1 MTAQPVPLEVRILGP
16 LEVRVDG
23 RPVELGGA
31 KQRTLLALLA
41 VSSGGVVPTERI
53 VDELWG
59 EAPPASAAQSVQM
72 HVSRLRRVLAA
83 SVNGNVIVTRPSG
96 YGLAGDTTRI
106 DARRFEELVAQGQAS
121 RRAGDVAGAREQ
133 LAAAL
138 ELWRAEA
145 LTGVER
151 GPVLATEA
159 GRLDAL
165 FLSARL
171 DRIECDLDLNRHD
184 SVVAELEALVRRHP
198 LQERIRALLM
208 VALYRGG
215 RQADALDVYRQTRR
229 LLIEEL
235 GLEPT
240 QRLQDLERSILRQ
253 DPSLAAPADTERSPL
268 SAAIPSA
275 DRAPAEA
282 WSSRRGLLVAGLALV
297 ALAIVGLAVV
307 GLPRDE
313 RSLGHIDGDAVG
325 VVDVASGRIVAQ
337 VQTGGRPVAI
347 AATPGAVW
355 VADGDRGLL
364 VRVEPEQVRTVDTV
378 PIGPGTT
385 AVAAG
390 AGAVW
395 AVSSNTRTLA
405 QVNVATNTVVRRIG
419 LGNGARAVAVG
430 AGSVW
435 VANALDGTVSQIGL
449 RAGRQLRRIPVGALP
464 GSVAVGAD
472 AVWVANESDGTVTRI
487 DPSRGRPVAT
497 VRVGNG
503 PAAVVAGAGGVWI
516 ANADDGTVSRIDP
529 RANAVT
535 ATTRVRRRPAALAI
549 ADGAVWV
556 ADAGAGALTRL
567 DPRTAQVIGSHRVGA
582 APSALAAVGG
592 QLWTAAQP
600 SPDSHRGGTLA
611 MAVGADR
618 PALDPAVVDADDETF
633 ALLAVVADGLV
644 GHRRADG
651 VAGAALVPDLARALP
666 EPADGGLTY
675 RFQLRSGLRYSTGAP
690 VKAGDVRASI
700 ERLHRMGAETASA
713 FPLGLRGEE
722 RCSGRRC
729 DLSAGITNDDATG
742 AVTFHLR
749 RPNPDFLLNLATP
762 VYAVLPAGAPLRD
775 LTASGLVG
783 TGPYRVAS
791 RSRDQ
796 LVLERNPRFRA
807 WSQEAQPDGYP
818 DHIAWR
824 FAPPPGQA
832 AIPAADVVL
841 DPGKN
846 QIDRLTIEAPTRV
859 RKQPLSFLVYAWLNT
874 SVPPFANADARRAV
888 AYALDRREFVQAVP
902 YPFGVAVRATCQLLS
917 PGFPGYEPYCPYAI
931 RSQANDAAAAAP
943 DLDRARRLVERSGT
957 AGMRVSFWVFKDP
970 YWRDVGRRFVR
981 LLRRIGYDATL
992 ESRFDAEHHFQW
1004 TVDGRH
1010 GVQAGASA
1018 WVGALPSAS
1027 GVIEPLLSCRAKDDP
1042 GSAPALNE
1050 AQFCDPALDASM
1062 RRAHTLEATETAAAT
1077 RSWARIDR
1085 ELVRRAP
1092 VVPILSAE
1100 TAQVTSERLGNY
1112 QYHLRY
1118 GPLVAQAWV
1127 R

>member
-1 MTAQPVPLEVRILGP
+1 MTAHPVPVEVRILGP

-23 RPVELGGA
+23 RLVQLSGA
-31 KQRTLLALLA
+31 KQRALLALLA
-41 VSSGGVVPTERI
+41 VGSGEVPVERI

-59 EAPPASAAQSVQM
+59 DAPPASAAQSVQM
-72 HVSRLRRVLAA
+72 HVSRLRRVLAG
-83 SVNGNVIVTRPSG
+83 SVNGNVIVTGPSG
-96 YGLAGDTTRI
+96 YGLADDATRI
-106 DARRFEELVAQGQAS
+106 DARRFEELLGQGRAS

-145 LTGVER
+145 LSGVER

-165 FLSARL
+165 LLSAQL
-171 DRIECDLDLNRHD
+171 DRIECDLELGRHD
-184 SVVAELEALVRRHP
+184 SVEAELEALARRHP

-208 VALYRGG
+208 IALYRGG
-215 RQADALDVYRQTRR
+215 RQAEALDVYRQTRR

-253 DPSLAAPADTERSPL
+253 DPGLAAPTDTESSP
-268 SAAIPSA
+268 SSEAIPRR
-275 DRAPAEA
+275 DRAPVAA
-282 WSSRRGLLVAGLALV
+282 RGSRGGLLLAGLGLV
-297 ALAIVGLAVV
+297 ALAIVGLVLV

-313 RSLGHIDGDAVG
+313 RDLGHIDGDAVG
-325 VVDVASGRIVAQ
+325 VVDAASGRVVAQ
-337 VQTGGRPVAI
+337 VQTGGRPVAM

-364 VRVEPEQVRTVDTV
+364 VRVEPADVRTVDTV

-390 AGAVW
+390 EGAVW
-395 AVSSNTRTLA
+395 ALSSNTRTLA
-405 QVNVATNTVVRRIG
+405 RVNVGTNTVVRRIAV
-419 LGNGARAVAVG
+419 GNGARAVAAG

-435 VANALDGTVSQIGL
+435 VANALDGTVSQIDA
-449 RAGRQLRRIPVGALP
+449 RSGRKLRRIPVGALP
-464 GSVAVGAD
+464 SSIAVGAD

-503 PAAVVAGAGGVWI
+503 PAAIVAGASGVWI

-529 RANAVT
+529 RTNAVT
-535 ATTRVRRRPAALAI
+535 ALTRVGQKPSALVLAQ
-549 ADGAVWV
+549 GAVWV
-556 ADAGAGALTRL
+556 AGAGTLSRL
-567 DPRTAQVIGSHRVGA
+567 DPRTGQVTRRHRVGA
-582 APSALAAVGG
+582 APSAVTAVDGR
-592 QLWTAAQP
+592 LWTAAQP
-600 SPDSHRGGTLA
+600 APDSHRGGTLV
-611 MAVGADR
+611 MASDADKIT
-618 PALDPAVVDADDETF
+618 LDPAVAEPDDETF

-644 GHRRADG
+644 GHRRAGG

-675 RFQLRSGLRYSTGAP
+675 RFQLRPGLRYSTGAP
-690 VKAGDVRASI
+690 VRARDVRASI
-700 ERLHRMGAETASA
+700 ERLHRMESITVGA
-713 FPLGLRGEE
+713 FPLGLRGQAS
-722 RCSGRRC
+722 CSRRRC
-729 DLSAGITNDDATG
+729 DLSAGITTDDATG

-762 VYAVLPAGAPLRD
+762 VYGVLPAGAPLRD
-775 LTASGLVG
+775 LTGSGLVG

-791 RSRDQ
+791 TSPRR
-796 LVLERNPRFRA
+796 LTLERNARFRP

-818 DHIAWR
+818 DRLVWR
-824 FAPPPGQA
+824 SAPAGDQA
-832 AIPAADVVL
+832 AIRTADIVM
-841 DPGKN
+841 DPVGD
-846 QIDRLTIEAPTRV
+846 QLDRLTVEAPTRV
-859 RKQPLSFLVYAWLNT
+859 RKQPLSFLIYAWLNT
-874 SVPPFANADARRAV
+874 RVAPFSSADARRAV
-888 AYALDRREFVQAVP
+888 AYALDRREFTPAIP
-902 YPFGVAVRATCQLLS
+902 YPSGAANRATCQLLP
-917 PGFPGYEPYCPYAI
+917 PGFPGYDPYCPYAM
-931 RSQANDAAAAAP
+931 RSRANNASAAAP

-957 AGMRVSFWVFKDP
+957 AGMRVRFWVVKGDEF
-970 YWRDVGRRFVR
+970 WRDLGRRFVR
-981 LLRRIGYDATL
+981 LLRRIGYHATL
-992 ESRFDAEHHFQW
+992 EARFDPARHLQW

-1010 GVQAGASA
+1010 RAQAGANG

-1027 GVIEPLLSCRAKDDP
+1027 GVIEPLLSCRAKNHP
-1042 GSAPALNE
+1042 VAAPAANE
-1050 AQFCDPALDASM
+1050 AQFCDPALDALM
-1062 RRAHTLEATETAAAT
+1062 RRAHALEATEAAAAT
-1077 RSWARIDR
+1077 RIWARIDR

-1092 VVPILSAE
+1092 VVPILSSE

-1127 R
+1127 K